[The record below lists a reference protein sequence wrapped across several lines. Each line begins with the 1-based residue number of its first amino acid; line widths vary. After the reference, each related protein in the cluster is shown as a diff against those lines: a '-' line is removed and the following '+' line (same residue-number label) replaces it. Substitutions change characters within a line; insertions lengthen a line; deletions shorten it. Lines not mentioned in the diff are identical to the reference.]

1 MHLISGRCH
10 DCRKQALHLRGRLEG
25 DKSIRVTEYMEVVHL
40 PRSMFKIDVDNRDY
54 HHLSQVEI
62 AGDKR
67 VYQWQS
73 EGKTLGKGQA
83 LIVCED
89 SPGMDR

>member
-1 MHLISGRCH
+1 
-10 DCRKQALHLRGRLEG
+10 
-25 DKSIRVTEYMEVVHL
+25 
-40 PRSMFKIDVDNRDY
+40 MFKIDVDNRDY